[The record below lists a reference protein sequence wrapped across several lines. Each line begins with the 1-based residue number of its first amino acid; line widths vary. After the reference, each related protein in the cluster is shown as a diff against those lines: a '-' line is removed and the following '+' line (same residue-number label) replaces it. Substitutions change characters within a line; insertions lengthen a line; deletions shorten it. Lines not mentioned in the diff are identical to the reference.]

1 MNKKIKIA
9 VDAMGGEDAP
19 EKIINGI
26 NLSLKKN
33 KDNYFFLFGDGEKI
47 NTALKNKKL
56 VKPGDNVVISAG
68 VPFGSAGT
76 TNLLRLAEII
86 ADKDLK

>member
-1 MNKKIKIA
+1 MS
-9 VDAMGGEDAP
+9 P
-19 EKIINGI
+19 EYCSCSNH
-26 NLSLKKN
+26 
-33 KDNYFFLFGDGEKI
+33 
-47 NTALKNKKL
+47 AKNKKL

>member
-1 MNKKIKIA
+1 MVNIA
-9 VDAMGGEDAP
+9 CSIA
-19 EKIINGI
+19 
-26 NLSLKKN
+26 
-33 KDNYFFLFGDGEKI
+33 
-47 NTALKNKKL
+47 KNKKL

-68 VPFGSAGT
+68 VPFGSTGT